1 MAGERIDSLTEAKRL
16 AREHRAH
23 DLAYVMPDITVG
35 GRPEH
40 GVAGTGIDGIEVDF
54 EELRQAERD
63 LAALHDGLV
72 GHLRDAVELAGPLG
86 DGSSPVTGPMR
97 KLFRERADLEGGVQ
111 ATLLDY
117 ISELISVRA
126 AIIETLNAYDATDD
140 DALTLLSQQAAD
152 LDGELR

>member
-23 DLAYVMPDITVG
+23 DVGYFMPDVKVG

-40 GVAGTGIDGIEVDF
+40 GVAGTGMDGIEVDF
-54 EELRQAERD
+54 DELRQAERD

-72 GHLRDAVELAGPLG
+72 THLRDAVELAGPLG

-97 KLFRERADLEGGVQ
+97 KAFLDRTDVESGVQ
-111 ATLLDY
+111 AALLDY

-126 AIIETLNAYDATDD
+126 AIIETLNAYDAADG
-140 DALTLLSQQAAD
+140 DALELLNRQVAD
-152 LDGELR
+152 LDGEMR

>member
-16 AREHRAH
+16 AREHRMQ
-23 DLAYVMPDITVG
+23 DMAYLMPDIKVG

-40 GVAGTGIDGIEVDF
+40 GVAGTGMDGIEVDLD
-54 EELRQAERD
+54 ELRQAERD

-72 GHLRDAVELAGPLG
+72 THLRDAVELAGPLG

-97 KLFRERADLEGGVQ
+97 KAFLDRADVEGGVQ

-117 ISELISVRA
+117 ITELISVRA
-126 AIIETLNAYDATDD
+126 AIIETLNAYDAADGES
-140 DALTLLSQQAAD
+140 LELLNQQVAD
-152 LDGELR
+152 LNGEVR

>member
-16 AREHRAH
+16 AREHRVHDVAH
-23 DLAYVMPDITVG
+23 FMPDIKVG
-35 GRPEH
+35 DRPEH
-40 GVAGTGIDGIEVDF
+40 GVTGTGMDGIEVDF

-72 GHLRDAVELAGPLG
+72 THLRDAVELAGPLG

-97 KLFRERADLEGGVQ
+97 KAFKDRADLEGGVQ

-117 ISELISVRA
+117 IGELISVRA
-126 AIIETLNAYDATDD
+126 AILETLNAYDATDD
-140 DALTLLSQQAAD
+140 DALTLLNQQAAD
-152 LDGELR
+152 LEGEVH

>member
-16 AREHRAH
+16 AREHRSH
-23 DLAYVMPDITVG
+23 EVAYFMPDITVG

-40 GVAGTGIDGIEVDF
+40 GVAGTGMDGIEVDF

-72 GHLRDAVELAGPLG
+72 THLRDAFELAGPLG

-97 KLFRERADLEGGVQ
+97 KAFLDRTDVETGVQ
-111 ATLLDY
+111 AALLDY

-126 AIIETLNAYDATDD
+126 AIIETLNAYDAADG
-140 DALTLLSQQAAD
+140 DALDLLNQQVAD
-152 LDGELR
+152 LDGEVR